1 MMKRK
6 NFALAL
12 AACALATAPPALARA
27 ADGETLAAYT
37 YLHRNPELS
46 KDLPKAHAYL
56 MARLRALG
64 GFTFMD
70 VPALPSAII
79 AVLDSGRP
87 GPTIALRADMDARP
101 LDSGEEPADHV
112 PRSQIPGRMHNCG
125 HDAHSAMLL
134 GAAAQLRAH
143 PEMFT
148 GRVVFV
154 FQPAEEVKG
163 GADDIVADGVLTR
176 LGAKAIFAQHVVPGM
191 PVGDVS
197 VSQGSAM
204 AGSNTFKLILRGTA
218 SHAASP
224 YEGAD
229 LGVTSAK
236 IITELADL
244 PARGWDIANRP
255 VVISVTKISTNS
267 ASINATPSEVTIEG
281 TLRAFEPLGDNA
293 KPGTLNHLIATRM
306 SALAAVYGASAVW
319 VATPGTPPTVNDPK
333 LIATF
338 AADAAAEA
346 KVDMT
351 VSTERFMNSED
362 FAYYSQV
369 IPAVYFGLGIAKGEL
384 GKVGVHQTGFTLH
397 PDALDTGV
405 RLLVAIAHLA
415 TARVR

>member
-6 NFALAL
+6 NLILSLLACSL
-12 AACALATAPPALARA
+12 AIAPLAPAHA
-27 ADGETLAAYT
+27 ADSETLAAYT
-37 YLHRNPELS
+37 YLHRNPELG

-56 MARLRALG
+56 ITRLRALG
-64 GFTFMD
+64 GFTFVD
-70 VPALPSAII
+70 VPALPSAIV

-101 LDSGEEPADHV
+101 LDTGEEPADHM

-134 GAAAQLRAH
+134 GAAVQLRAH
-143 PEMFT
+143 PETFT
-148 GRVVFV
+148 GRIVFL

-176 LGAKAIFAQHVVPGM
+176 LGVKAIFAQHVVPGM

-204 AGSNTFKLILRGTA
+204 AGSNTFKLTLRGTA

-244 PARGWDIANRP
+244 PARGWDMANRP
-255 VVISVTKISTNS
+255 VVISVTKITTSS
-267 ASINATPSEVTIEG
+267 ASINATPAEVTIEG

-293 KPGTLNHLIATRM
+293 KPGTLNHRISTRM
-306 SALAAVYGASAVW
+306 SALAAVYGASADW
-319 VATPGTPPTVNDPK
+319 VATPGTPPTINDTN
-333 LIATF
+333 LIAVLAT
-338 AADAAAEA
+338 DAAGEA
-346 KVDMT
+346 KVNMT
-351 VSTERFMNSED
+351 ISTERFMNSED

-369 IPAVYFGLGIAKGEL
+369 IPGVYFGLGIEKGDL
-384 GKVGVHQTGFTLH
+384 GHVGVHQTGFTIH
-397 PDALDTGV
+397 PDALGAGV
-405 RLLVAIAHLA
+405 RLLVATAHLA
-415 TARVR
+415 TARVH